1 MLGQGR
7 NSAPHVRTVNLQRLW
22 SGHSGGNR
30 RKSLL
35 PDARIDGHVLRPEIQ
50 ALRAL
55 AVTLVVTYHLWPTTL
70 RGGYVG
76 VDMFFVISGFLITS
90 HIVRGIQSDAGFS
103 LPSFYVRRVRR
114 LLPASLLVLTV
125 SCGVSLLFI
134 PQTLWEVI
142 GRQVIASGLYVQ
154 NWLLAGAAV
163 DYLAVSSDASPVQH
177 FWSLSVEEQF
187 YLVWPALLVA
197 TAAIAGRRNLR
208 VRALVVVV
216 SLATAASLIYSVY
229 LTTTAPSLAYFV
241 TPTRVWEF
249 GIGGLCAFVAVR
261 SGVPTWLRAC
271 LSWLGLLLVLGAA
284 WFFDANTPFP
294 GMAALFPVLG
304 TAAVILAGDARASW
318 APSAIA
324 NLRPVQ
330 FIGGISYSLYLWH
343 WPLIVLLP
351 YMLLGAGEMTRV
363 EKVAVVVAS
372 VMLGWMSKVF
382 VEDRFRGVGANSKT
396 NRRPF
401 RKPLIAAVAGM
412 AVVSCLGGVAVFTAE
427 QRKADAELELSTF
440 ATADLAC
447 FGAASLEE
455 PRNGECARDLSSQRI
470 VPDPII
476 ATDDVFAKSCQQTLD
491 DSEALSCRFGSALE
505 GAPRIVLVGDS
516 HANQWAATLDGI
528 AQKTGWRIIVYSKSA
543 CPFTQSEFV
552 SSSCGEWN
560 DNVARELSRIDI
572 KLIVTSAANRTDIYS
587 GVEAGKYSRAVSGF
601 EEAWAPSVARGIPI
615 VAIADTPRPGNTKV
629 TSPSECVEM
638 GSVSCGFSRKS
649 ALRVD
654 PLFNAAQGTQGLTP
668 VDMSEFFCGER
679 RCESVIGRVLV
690 YRDDNHMTAAY
701 ARTLVES
708 LREKLGPLVDLVG

>member
-1 MLGQGR
+1 M
-7 NSAPHVRTVNLQRLW
+7 PPDVRV
-22 SGHSGGNR
+22 
-30 RKSLL
+30 
-35 PDARIDGHVLRPEIQ
+35 DGHVLRPEIQ

-90 HIVRGIQSDAGFS
+90 HIVRGIQGDAGFS
-103 LPSFYVRRVRR
+103 LPSFYVRRIRR

-125 SCGVSLLFI
+125 SGVVSLVFI

-142 GRQVIASGLYVQ
+142 GRQVIASALYVQ

-197 TAAIAGRRNLR
+197 TAAIAGRRSLR
-208 VRALVVVV
+208 AVALVTVI

-229 LTTTAPSLAYFV
+229 LTATGPSLAYFV

-261 SGVPTWLRAC
+261 PGVPTWLRAC

-284 WFFDANTPFP
+284 WFFDANTSFP
-294 GMAALFPVLG
+294 GLAALVPVLG
-304 TAAVILAGDARASW
+304 TAAVILAGDARTVW
-318 APSAIA
+318 APAVIA

-351 YMLLGAGEMTRV
+351 YVLLGAGEMTRV
-363 EKVAVVVAS
+363 EKVSVVVAS
-372 VMLGWMSKVF
+372 VILGWISKVL

-396 NRRPF
+396 NRHPF

-412 AVVSCLGGVAVFTAE
+412 AVVSCLGGVAVLTAE
-427 QRKADAELELSTF
+427 QRKVAAELELTSF

-447 FGAASLEE
+447 FGAASLGEQS
-455 PRNGECARDLSSQRI
+455 NGDCARDLSNQQI

-476 ATDDVFAKSCQQTLD
+476 ATTDVFAKSCQQTLD
-491 DSEALSCRFGSALE
+491 DSEALSCQFGSALE
-505 GAPRIVLVGDS
+505 GAARVVLVGDS

-528 AQKTGWRIIVYSKSA
+528 AQKAGWRIIVYSKSA
-543 CPFTQSEFV
+543 CPFTQSELV
-552 SSSCGEWN
+552 NSSCGEWN
-560 DNVARELSRIDI
+560 DNVARELSKIDA
-572 KLIVTSAANRTDIYS
+572 KLIVTSAANRTDIYR
-587 GVEAGKYSRAVSGF
+587 GMEDGKYGRSVSGF
-601 EEAWAPSVARGIPI
+601 EEAWAPSLARGIPI

-629 TSPSECVEM
+629 TSPSECIEV
-638 GSVSCGFSRKS
+638 GSGSCEFSRKS
-649 ALRVD
+649 ALRAD
-654 PLFNAAQGTQGLTP
+654 PLFDAALGTQGLTP
-668 VDMSEFFCGER
+668 VDMSEFFCSER
-679 RCESVIGRVLV
+679 RCASVIGRVLV

-701 ARTLVES
+701 ARTLVDPF
-708 LREKLGPLVDLVG
+708 REELGPLADLAG